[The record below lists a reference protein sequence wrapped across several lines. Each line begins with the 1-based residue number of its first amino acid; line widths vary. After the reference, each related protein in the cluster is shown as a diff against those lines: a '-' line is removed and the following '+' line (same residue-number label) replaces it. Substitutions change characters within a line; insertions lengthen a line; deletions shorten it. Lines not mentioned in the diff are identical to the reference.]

1 MIGWLKSTITK
12 IVGERRDPGP
22 RIVPRAEHGVSRS
35 LLSDNVLKV
44 LTRLHKHGYAAYMV
58 GGGVRD
64 TLLGREPKD
73 FDVATD
79 ATPEE
84 VRALFRNSRVIGR
97 RFKLVHVRFGPEII
111 EVATFR
117 GDGAGADSRDH
128 DTRGDGMVVRDNV
141 YGTLEED
148 AWRRDFTINALYY
161 NIADFSVV
169 DYCSGLDD
177 LDAGLLRLIGDPDTR
192 FREDP
197 VRILRAIRFSA
208 KHGFRVE
215 RETEAPMRELGELLN
230 GVPPARL
237 FEEVLKLFLG
247 GAAVS
252 SYELLRYY
260 DVFRV
265 LFPLTEEALQQE
277 EEGFP
282 LIFLVRALEN
292 TDRRVVNGQPV
303 TPAFLF
309 AALLW
314 EPVRQEVAIL
324 RKKGKKSPNQA
335 MQDASESVIGRQV
348 RHVAFPKR
356 FSMAAREIWLLQGRF
371 EQRGGRR
378 AWKLMEHPRFRA
390 AYDFL
395 VLRAQ
400 AGEAD
405 EALADWWTRF
415 QDVDEA
421 EREAMVEMLAPS
433 GKGGKRSKG
442 GGRGKPAPEAAL
454 DAVAEEPA
462 AYEEELD
469 EATDGVEVAA
479 GTEAEGDDD
488 STRSHSGYNRSGR
501 KRRGRRGGR
510 KRTKQN
516 TEAGDGGNA
525 DAGEGTNEGSGEA

>member
-12 IVGERRDPGP
+12 IVGDRPSRGP

-169 DYCSGLDD
+169 DYCGGLDD
-177 LDAGLLRLIGDPDTR
+177 LEAGLLRLIGDPDTR

-292 TDRRVVNGQPV
+292 TDRRVANGQPV

-314 EPVRQEVAIL
+314 EPVRQEAALL
-324 RKKGKKSPNQA
+324 RKQGKKSANQA
-335 MQDASESVIGRQV
+335 MQDACESVIGRQV

-395 VLRAQ
+395 VLRAR
-400 AGEAD
+400 AGEAGDAGD
-405 EALADWWTRF
+405 ELADWWTRF
-415 QDVDEA
+415 QDADEA
-421 EREAMVEMLAPS
+421 EREAMVEAVAPS
-433 GKGGKRSKG
+433 GKGGKRAKG
-442 GGRGKPAPEAAL
+442 RGGRRKPAAEAPL
-454 DAVAEEPA
+454 DAVAEEEAVYAEA
-462 AYEEELD
+462 A
-469 EATDGVEVAA
+469 DGAA
-479 GTEAEGDDD
+479 DDGASEDDD
-488 STRSHSGYNRSGR
+488 DAPRSHSGYNRSGR

-510 KRTKQN
+510 GKRSKQN
-516 TEAGDGGNA
+516 SEAGDGGNA
-525 DAGEGTNEGSGEA
+525 DAGEGTNEGAGEA